1 MSKMSWN
8 IIVISRFKFAQI
20 KTSRSMVSEHCG
32 LNLIWA
38 AIGKKSKIFWRTRR
52 VNVFCM
58 KEHCEEMKIYIWTN
72 KGPRFCWVQIL
83 RDQYFSDGKV
93 FFCKFL
99 PTIFKQIIHSDY
111 LCYTII
117 IFSKT
122 GAGGIPGFVNC
133 LYNGTCSWESL
144 DFFQLHYVC
153 LMVLN
158 TTFNNISV
166 ISWRS
171 VLLVEETGG
180 PRENHQPV
188 TSQWQTLSHNVVHL
202 ALIEIQTHNISGD
215 RHRLHR

>member
-1 MSKMSWN
+1 MYFAWKSIVRKWRSIFGPIKDPGSVGFKSWEIN
-8 IIVISRFKFAQI
+8 IFQMARFF
-20 KTSRSMVSEHCG
+20 S
-32 LNLIWA
+32 
-38 AIGKKSKIFWRTRR
+38 
-52 VNVFCM
+52 VNSFL
-58 KEHCEEMKIYIWTN
+58 
-72 KGPRFCWVQIL
+72 Q
-83 RDQYFSDGKV
+83 FSNR
-93 FFCKFL
+93 L
-99 PTIFKQIIHSDY
+99 YSDY

-144 DFFQLHYVC
+144 DFFQLHYKGSNTRYFVLFVC

-188 TSQWQTLSHNVVHL
+188 TSQWQTLSYNVVHL